1 VNASMIDISG
11 KRPLKRTAV
20 AEGSIKLKPETI
32 ETMRKG
38 KVRKGDPLVISEIV
52 AITAVK
58 KTSDL
63 IPLCHQIPLEH
74 VGVSFDVLD
83 GRVKVQVTV
92 SATAKTGVE
101 MEALLGVVMALTTV
115 WDMVKY
121 LEKDGAGQ
129 YPTTRIE
136 GVRILRKE
144 KHEP

>member
-1 VNASMIDISG
+1 MIDISG

>member
-1 VNASMIDISG
+1 MNASMIDISG